1 MLRVIILLRILEPS
15 NYRVIDTHLEK
26 ENSCLISLVIAEKI
40 RILYVSDIDYWKEAS
55 ILIFFIQCTG
65 KILFYVPP
73 SELRLHSI
81 ADDLSNYYWKNKKG
95 IFYIFYA

>member
-15 NYRVIDTHLEK
+15 NYRVIDTHLEN
-26 ENSCLISLVIAEKI
+26 ENWSLISLLIAEKI

-55 ILIFFIQCTG
+55 ILIFLSNALVKYYF
-65 KILFYVPP
+65 LFTP
-73 SELRLHSI
+73 ELRLYSI

-95 IFYIFYA
+95 NFLKKIYA